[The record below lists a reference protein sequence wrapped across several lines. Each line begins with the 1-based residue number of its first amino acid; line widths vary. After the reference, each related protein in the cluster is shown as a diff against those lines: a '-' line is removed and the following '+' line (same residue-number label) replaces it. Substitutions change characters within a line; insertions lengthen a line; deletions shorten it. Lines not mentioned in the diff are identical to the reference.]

1 MRKRQQIAERF
12 LSEWFEPQDTFALL
26 VRQPE
31 TSRTLQRIVRLPD
44 LMKSNYLGWLAFENS
59 RDANIYFSINPL
71 SFGAKKR
78 TKSAVAAVKGL
89 YLDLDSD
96 GDLKLANLRES
107 NNVPPPSVVI
117 HTSMGKYQVIW
128 RVQGFTIPE
137 QEAMLKGLAE
147 RFGGDRACTDCARV
161 FRLPGFFNRKY
172 APAFPVASEMHAIQW
187 IYSPSD
193 FRLEL
198 PTLTAVQPTTISQPR
213 PLRSQTRSESDWR
226 WVMAQL
232 DAGIPTQ
239 EVVQTLANI
248 RSDKPNP
255 LYYAHRTVDIASAV
269 RWVRRGV
276 DVESVIETLKQHD
289 PALSIERV
297 AEIATTAY
305 RFVQRTRIQ
314 RAKENQ
320 HATARNH
327 SNPSNQRLGPA

>member
-1 MRKRQQIAERF
+1 MSKCQEIARQF
-12 LSEWFEPQDTFALL
+12 LSEWFQPEETFALL
-26 VRQPE
+26 ARYPE
-31 TSRTLQRIVRLPD
+31 ASRTLQRIVRLPD

-59 RDANIYFSINPL
+59 RGANIYFSINPL
-71 SFGAKKR
+71 AFGATKR
-78 TKSAVAAVKGL
+78 TKSAVATAKGL

-96 GDLKLANLRES
+96 GDRRLAALRES
-107 NNVPPPSVVI
+107 NAVPPPTTVI
-117 HTSMGKYQVIW
+117 HTSIGKYQVIW
-128 RVQGFTIPE
+128 RVQGFAIPE

-147 RFGGDRACTDCARV
+147 TFGGDRACTDCARV

-172 APAFPVASEMHAIQW
+172 APAFPVASEIHAIQSV
-187 IYSPSD
+187 YSPSD

-198 PTLTAVQPTTISQPR
+198 PTLTAVQATTISQPR

-239 EVVQTLANI
+239 EIVQTLANI

-269 RWVRRGV
+269 RCFRRGV
-276 DVESVIETLKQHD
+276 DVESVTDTLKQHD
-289 PALSIERV
+289 SALSIERV

-327 SNPSNQRLGPA
+327 SNTTNQRLGPA